1 MRPGLQAIQEEPR
14 EAALCKQMGKEMIM
28 RKGLPSRARGSQVV
42 SLFPYVC
49 AVQRASWK
57 MHTPPSQYFRRPRFA
72 PTLCPSLS
80 ALPGLATGP
89 RWKWE
94 YPGEASG
101 VVLAY
106 ARGESGP
113 WQLIPVFACGY
124 GLAPEQ
130 PQAPAASFLRREESE
145 PTSSERFLGA

>member
-57 MHTPPSQYFRRPRFA
+57 MHPRPPVSI
-72 PTLCPSLS
+72 SDV
-80 ALPGLATGP
+80 PGLHPHCVRLLVPCLAWPLGL
-89 RWKWE
+89 
-94 YPGEASG
+94 GGSG
-101 VVLAY
+101 SILVKPVGLCWLTLEVNLAH
-106 ARGESGP
+106 GS
-113 WQLIPVFACGY
+113 
-124 GLAPEQ
+124 
-130 PQAPAASFLRREESE
+130 
-145 PTSSERFLGA
+145 